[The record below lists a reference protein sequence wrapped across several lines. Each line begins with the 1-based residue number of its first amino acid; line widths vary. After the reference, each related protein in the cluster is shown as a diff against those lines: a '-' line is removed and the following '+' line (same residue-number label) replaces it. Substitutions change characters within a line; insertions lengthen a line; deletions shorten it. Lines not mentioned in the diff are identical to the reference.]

1 MSSTVCCPSSVK
13 SNKPTTQCDVCRG
26 NVHYACV
33 GLTETDAITTR
44 AKSRAIKVVCNK
56 CSSNID
62 RFADIT
68 PIIEDLKK
76 EFTKSLEEMKR
87 QFDEKLASLK
97 TNSETF
103 DSAKLTESV
112 IQEVMERQ
120 SRAKNVIIFNLP
132 ESSNVNREDKIADD
146 SKTAKVLLSVVPD
159 IDTSNIKITRLGRV
173 GNNPRPLK
181 IILED
186 STQALQVLK
195 SKAVI
200 INRNNN
206 IKISDDKTPSQRE
219 YLNNVRLALKRRIDA
234 GEQDLTIRYIKGVPT
249 IVTKKKN

>member
-1 MSSTVCCPSSVK
+1 MSSTVCCPSSAK

-62 RFADIT
+62 RFVDRI
-68 PIIEDLKK
+68 PIIENLKM

-97 TNSETF
+97 TNSESF

-112 IQEVMERQ
+112 IQEVKGRQ
-120 SRAKNVIIFNLP
+120 SRAKNVIIFNFN
-132 ESSNVNREDKIADD
+132 ESTNANREDKIAVT
-146 SKTAKVLLSVVPD
+146 SKLLGWVALEITLVP
-159 IDTSNIKITRLGRV
+159 
-173 GNNPRPLK
+173 
-181 IILED
+181 
-186 STQALQVLK
+186 
-195 SKAVI
+195 
-200 INRNNN
+200 
-206 IKISDDKTPSQRE
+206 
-219 YLNNVRLALKRRIDA
+219 
-234 GEQDLTIRYIKGVPT
+234 
-249 IVTKKKN
+249 